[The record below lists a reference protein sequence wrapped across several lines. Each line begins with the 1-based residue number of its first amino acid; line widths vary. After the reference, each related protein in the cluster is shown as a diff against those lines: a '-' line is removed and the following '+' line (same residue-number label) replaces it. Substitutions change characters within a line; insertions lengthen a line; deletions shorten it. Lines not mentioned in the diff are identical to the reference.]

1 MPRWLHIT
9 RSTVQ
14 LERLREQLDQPKL
27 ALTMNAKR
35 GYHFSV
41 NAKLLSPEKLGEDFI
56 QVQTTGK
63 IIRFS
68 TNTLSE
74 LNARVNE
81 SLAEIWQLTDRE
93 LASLMDVIWAKETVS
108 ALHRLCDSI
117 ALLDA
122 MTAMVS
128 YCSLSP
134 VATVR
139 PVFNQGGPIAIKN
152 GHHPILVARTPS
164 DAVPNDVFLSETS
177 STHIV
182 TGRNNAGKST
192 FLRSV
197 ALNAI
202 LAHTGCSVPAE
213 FASFR
218 YLNNVCT
225 RFNTSDDIN
234 SMQSHHSKEMQEI
247 GSILQATTVL
257 SGQQEDYPQSLVL
270 VDELG
275 RSTNTLDGYSIA
287 YSVAER
293 LALCPNVLTLFTT
306 HFAALGAIRFTL
318 PVVYS
323 FHMATRSVPGNK
335 TAGQQRQQHVPAGHQ
350 ERTDTAANEGGT
362 TSRQNDDRTPTFT
375 YKVVKGELQDPH
387 YGIDTARAAGFP
399 EQVVEIAKNIRT
411 ALPARR
417 LTSADAFTAAHHAP
431 QGPFGAE
438 SKRRCNI
445 VRIAEQLSHL
455 KGSLDQMKTADLRKA
470 VCALHQKLSATA
482 SRSRERSAITRNETG
497 QS

>member
-1 MPRWLHIT
+1 
-9 RSTVQ
+9 
-14 LERLREQLDQPKL
+14 
-27 ALTMNAKR
+27 MNAKR
-35 GYHFSV
+35 GYHFSIA
-41 NAKLLSPEKLGEDFI
+41 AKLISTGKLSEEFI

-63 IIRFS
+63 VTRFS

-93 LASLMDVIWAKETVS
+93 LASLMDIIWAKETIS

-122 MTAMVS
+122 MTALVS

-134 VATVR
+134 IAMVR
-139 PVFNQGGPIAIKN
+139 PVFSEGGPIAIKT
-152 GHHPILVARTPS
+152 GHHPILVARSPN
-164 DAVPNDVFLSETS
+164 DAVPNDVFISETS
-177 STHIV
+177 AMHII

-202 LAHTGCSVPAE
+202 LAHTGCNVPAA

-218 YLNNVCT
+218 LLNNVCT

-247 GSILQATTVL
+247 GAIVQAA
-257 SGQQEDYPQSLVL
+257 SMPSRRKDSPQSLVL

-275 RSTNTLDGYSIA
+275 RSTNTVDGFCIA
-287 YSVAER
+287 YAVAER
-293 LALCPNVLTLFTT
+293 LASTPNVLTLFTT
-306 HFAALGAIRFTL
+306 HFAALGSLQFPL
-318 PVVYS
+318 PVVHS
-323 FHMATRSVPGNK
+323 FHLETSNTGPNRQPALTEHQK
-335 TAGQQRQQHVPAGHQ
+335 EYEEQQRQLK
-350 ERTDTAANEGGT
+350 ERQGASEADAQGNALNISKGSEEKL
-362 TSRQNDDRTPTFT
+362 STFT
-375 YKVVKGELQDPH
+375 YKVIEGALTDLH

-399 EQVVEIAKNIRT
+399 ERVLQFARSIRN

-417 LTSADAFTAAHHAP
+417 LTSAEAFTAAHHVAT
-431 QGPFGAE
+431 GATGAE
-438 SKRRCNI
+438 NTRRRHA

-455 KGSLDQMKTADLRKA
+455 RGAMDQMDDVNLQKALRRLQA
-470 VCALHQKLSATA
+470 QVSAA
-482 SRSRERSAITRNETG
+482 RSRGRASSSSIQAGRG
-497 QS
+497 QP

>member
-1 MPRWLHIT
+1 MLISRSLHT
-9 RSTVQ
+9 RNIQ
-14 LERLREQLDQPKL
+14 LERMREQLDQPKL

-41 NAKLLSPEKLGEDFI
+41 NAKLISADNLGEDFI

-63 IIRFS
+63 IMRFS

-93 LASLMDVIWAKETVS
+93 LASLLDVIWARETVS

-117 ALLDA
+117 AILDA

-139 PVFNQGGPIAIKN
+139 PVFNHGGPIAIKN

-177 STHIV
+177 ATHIV

-202 LAHTGCSVPAE
+202 LAHTGCNVPAE

-218 YLNNVCT
+218 YLDNVCT

-234 SMQSHHSKEMQEI
+234 AMQSHHSKEMHEI

-257 SGQQEDYPQSLVL
+257 SRRQDDYPQSLVL
-270 VDELG
+270 IDELG
-275 RSTNTLDGYSIA
+275 RSTQTLEGFSIA
-287 YSVAER
+287 WSVAER
-293 LALCPNVLTLFTT
+293 LASTPSVLTLFTT
-306 HFAALGAIRFTL
+306 HFAALGALRFTL

-323 FHMATRSVPGNK
+323 FHLATGASATRT
-335 TAGQQRQQHVPAGHQ
+335 TAGRQRQQHVPPKIQ
-350 ERTDTAANEGGT
+350 ERPENATNKGAAIR
-362 TSRQNDDRTPTFT
+362 SHDDDGIPKFT
-375 YKVVKGELQDPH
+375 YKVVKGELQDSH

-399 EQVVEIAKNIRT
+399 ERVVEIARNIRS

-431 QGPFGAE
+431 QGPFGAK
-438 SKRRCNI
+438 STSRSNI
-445 VRIAEQLSHL
+445 VRVAEQLSHL
-455 KGSLDQMKTADLRKA
+455 RGSLDQMKTTDLRKA
-470 VCALHQKLSATA
+470 LCALHRQLSTTA
-482 SRSRERSAITRNETG
+482 SRSRERSTITRNE
-497 QS
+497 SRRS